1 MLLERLEKVRP
12 VVLQA
17 GDIAK
22 SFLSATEKKIEY
34 KGDVNL
40 VTAADKASEEF
51 IVTQLK
57 EIFPQDSILAEEGN
71 SVENDSSYTWI
82 IDPIDGTTSFAH
94 GYPMFAVSIGLI
106 NQDKKPVLG
115 LVYNPFFDELFHAVQ
130 NYGAFLNNRPIYVS
144 QIKSLNQSLLA
155 TGFPYNRREIMD
167 LLMKRLAH
175 VLHHVH
181 DIRRGGSAAL
191 DICYVAAGRLEG
203 YFEQGLQ
210 PWDVAAALVI
220 LQEAGGQSSLFDGS
234 PIDIFVPQIIATN
247 SFIHQE
253 LVQLLQEV

>member
-1 MLLERLEKVRP
+1 MLLEKLEKVRP
-12 VVLQA
+12 LVLQA
-17 GDIAK
+17 GDITK
-22 SFLSATEKKIEY
+22 KFLSGAEKEIKY

-51 IVTQLK
+51 IVANLK
-57 EIFPQDSILAEEGN
+57 EIFPHDSILAEEGS
-71 SVENDSSYTWI
+71 SVEKNSSYTWV

-94 GYPMFAVSIGLI
+94 GYPMFAISVGLI
-106 NQDKKPVLG
+106 DENKRPVLG
-115 LVYNPFFDELFHAVQ
+115 LVYNPFFNELFHAVQ

-144 QIKSLNQSLLA
+144 KIDRLNQSLLA
-155 TGFPYNRREIMD
+155 TGFPYNRREIME

-220 LQEAGGQSSLFDGS
+220 LQEAGGKSSLFDGS
-234 PIDIFVPQIIATN
+234 SMDVFVPQIIATN
-247 SFIHQE
+247 SLVHQE